1 MKNIFT
7 SYFKISYLMSFIF
20 LIFGL
25 LLFINPESI
34 IISISIIIGIL
45 AIIFGAF
52 EMMIYFKTNINT
64 SLISGLFSLI
74 AGIVLI
80 LNTNILA
87 IIIPV
92 IIGFAMVMQGVK
104 KLDMAATFK
113 KENIKNYYYL
123 FIMATLNILCG
134 ILFIVNPIMGA
145 LITTKII
152 GLVIIIYSIIS
163 IMDIFIFKKQIKQVS
178 RVIDMVE

>member
-92 IIGFAMVMQGVK
+92 IIGFAMVMQGV
-104 KLDMAATFK
+104 TFK